1 MIRAF
6 VLINARADRI
16 KSLGSQLV
24 AVPGVVEA
32 HSIAGHVDLVAVVA
46 APTHEEIA
54 DIVTG
59 GISSLD
65 GIESTETLI
74 AFRTYSSAQ
83 LDAVFEEMD

>member
-16 KSLGSQLV
+16 KALGDELV
-24 AVPGVVEA
+24 AVPGVTEA
-32 HSIAGHVDLVAVVA
+32 HSIAGHIDLVAVIA
-46 APTHEEIA
+46 APTHEAIA

-59 GISSLD
+59 GISTLD

-74 AFRTYSSAQ
+74 SFRTYSSAQ
-83 LDAVFEEMD
+83 LDAVFEDME

>member
-16 KSLGSQLV
+16 KALGDELI
-24 AVPGVVEA
+24 AVPGVLEA
-32 HSIAGHVDLVAVVA
+32 HSIAGHVDLVAVIA
-46 APTHEEIA
+46 APGHEEIA

-59 GISSLD
+59 GIATLD

-74 AFRTYSSAQ
+74 SFRTYSSAQ
-83 LDAVFEEMD
+83 LDAVFEDMD